1 MIYPLN
7 KMKKKQFNSVLITTV
22 IFLVFTFTF
31 ILKNNDHKEC
41 DNITTSFI
49 DDSGK
54 ETEVRKHNC
63 IEKNN
68 F

>member
-1 MIYPLN
+1 
-7 KMKKKQFNSVLITTV
+7 MKKH
-22 IFLVFTFTF
+22 VFSFTF

-63 IEKNN
+63 REKYN